1 MKPHFPATFRAL
13 RHHNFRLC
21 SLRSGFSL
29 IGTWM
34 QYMAQ
39 QMLVYRL
46 TGSATALGIVTAIG
60 LIPLIPLSLWGG
72 SIADRVSR
80 RTIIL
85 FSQIV
90 MMAQAFILAAL
101 TWQGVVQ
108 IWHVYVLAF
117 LLGAAQAIDMPA
129 RQAFIV
135 DMVANREDL
144 TNAIA
149 LNSTIFNGAR
159 ALGPALAGT
168 LVAALGEGPAFFLN
182 GLSFVAVIISLLLM
196 HDLPLRRIASR
207 SGRNLAG
214 HMAEGFRYILT
225 RQTIV
230 VLISLVAVSAFMS
243 MPYSTLQPVFA
254 GEVLNDSAQPVIH
267 YLCDGPAPRFRC
279 ESPEALPLGILM
291 TAVGVGDRRA
301 GRRIAWQLCAARTL
315 PRWATAGPALLV
327 AFSLLRSFLLS
338 VLLLMGVGARFV
350 FQNSLANTLRR
361 NAVPDEV
368 QGRVMS
374 VYPGLSEHD
383 AAGRLSRADG
393 RSLQCCAVFLG
404 AVVSLG
410 YGLFVALP
418 RYPGEEHGMSASRSM
433 FIPAWAGCRLT
444 AG

>member
-1 MKPHFPATFRAL
+1 MKPHLPATFRAL
-13 RHHNFRLC
+13 RHHNFRLWFFGQ
-21 SLRSGFSL
+21 GFSL

-34 QYMAQ
+34 QTMAQ
-39 QMLVYRL
+39 QVLVYRL

-279 ESPEALPLGILM
+279 ESPEALPLGILL
-291 TAVGVGDRRA
+291 TAVGVGAVIGALAVASLPNSARR
-301 GRRIAWQLCAARTL
+301 GPFLTL
-315 PRWATAGPALLV
+315 GNLGFPALLV
-327 AFSLLRSFLLS
+327 AFSLSRSFLLS
-338 VLLLMGVGARFV
+338 VLLLMGVGASFV
-350 FQNSLANTLRR
+350 FQNSLANTLLQL
-361 NAVPDEV
+361 AVPDEV
-368 QGRVMS
+368 RGRVMS
-374 VYPGLSEHD
+374 VYTLVFQSMMRLGGLQ
-383 AAGRLSRADG
+383 AGLMADRFG
-393 RSLQCCAVFLG
+393 APFAVFLG

-410 YGLFVALP
+410 YGLFVAL
-418 RYPGEEHGMSASRSM
+418 RYPRVRNMA
-433 FIPAWAGCRLT
+433 
-444 AG
+444 